1 MKHYYEGKRMKKIN
15 DLGDLLGQAQQMQAH
30 MQQLQTEITK
40 TEVVG
45 ESGAGLVRLTMN
57 GAHEVLKVSVDP
69 SLMNPEESEILEELI
84 AAAANDA
91 ARRVEAAHQKKMSEM
106 AGGLGGLGGLARKL
120 SG

>member
-1 MKHYYEGKRMKKIN
+1 MKKIN

-30 MQQLQTEITK
+30 MQQLQSEITK

-57 GAHEVLKVSVDP
+57 GAHEVLKVRIDP
-69 SLMNPEESEILEELI
+69 SLMQQDDEREVVEELI

-91 ARRVEAAHQKKMSEM
+91 VRRVEAAQREKMSEM
-106 AGGLGGLGGLARKL
+106 AGGLGGLARKL
-120 SG
+120 SGQNP

>member
-1 MKHYYEGKRMKKIN
+1 MKKIN

-30 MQQLQTEITK
+30 MQQLQSEITK

-57 GAHEVLKVSVDP
+57 GAHEVLKVSIDP
-69 SLMNPEESEILEELI
+69 SLMQQDDEREVVEELI

-91 ARRVEAAHQKKMSEM
+91 VRRVEAAQREKMSEM
-106 AGGLGGLGGLARKL
+106 AGGLGALARNL
-120 SG
+120 SGQNP

>member
-1 MKHYYEGKRMKKIN
+1 MKKIN

-30 MQQLQTEITK
+30 MQQLQSEITK

-45 ESGAGLVRLTMN
+45 ESGAGLARLTMN
-57 GAHEVLKVSVDP
+57 GAHEVLKVSIDP
-69 SLMNPEESEILEELI
+69 SLMQQDDEREVVEELI

-91 ARRVEAAHQKKMSEM
+91 VRRVEAAQREKMSEM
-106 AGGLGGLGGLARKL
+106 AGGLGALARNL

>member
-1 MKHYYEGKRMKKIN
+1 MKKIN

-30 MQQLQTEITK
+30 MQQLQSEITK

-57 GAHEVLKVSVDP
+57 GAHEVLKVSIDP
-69 SLMNPEESEILEELI
+69 SLMQQGDEREVVEELI

-91 ARRVEAAHQKKMSEM
+91 VRRVEAAQREKMSEM
-106 AGGLGGLGGLARKL
+106 AGGLGALARNL

>member
-1 MKHYYEGKRMKKIN
+1 MKKIN

-30 MQQLQTEITK
+30 MQQLQSEITK

-57 GAHEVLKVSVDP
+57 GAHEVLKVRIDP
-69 SLMNPEESEILEELI
+69 SLMQQDDEREVVEELI

-91 ARRVEAAHQKKMSEM
+91 VRRVEAAQREKMSEM
-106 AGGLGGLGGLARKL
+106 AGGLGALARNL
-120 SG
+120 SGQNP

>member
-1 MKHYYEGKRMKKIN
+1 MKKIN

-30 MQQLQTEITK
+30 MQQLQSEITK

-57 GAHEVLKVSVDP
+57 GAHEVLKVRIDP
-69 SLMNPEESEILEELI
+69 SLMQQGDEREVVEELI

-91 ARRVEAAHQKKMSEM
+91 VRRVEAAQREKMSEM
-106 AGGLGGLGGLARKL
+106 AGGLGALARNL

>member
-1 MKHYYEGKRMKKIN
+1 MKKIN

-30 MQQLQTEITK
+30 MQQLQSEITK

-57 GAHEVLKVSVDP
+57 GAHEVLEVRIDP
-69 SLMNPEESEILEELI
+69 SLMQQDDEREVVEELI

-91 ARRVEAAHQKKMSEM
+91 VRRVEAAQREKMSEM
-106 AGGLGGLGGLARKL
+106 AGGLGGLARKL
-120 SG
+120 SGQNP

>member
-1 MKHYYEGKRMKKIN
+1 MKKIN

-30 MQQLQTEITK
+30 MQQLQSEITK

-57 GAHEVLKVSVDP
+57 GAHEVLKVRIDP
-69 SLMNPEESEILEELI
+69 SLVRQDDERELVEELI

-91 ARRVEAAHQKKMSEM
+91 VRRVEDAQREKMSEM
-106 AGGLGGLGGLARKL
+106 AGGLGGLARKL
-120 SG
+120 SGQDP

>member
-1 MKHYYEGKRMKKIN
+1 MNKIN

-30 MQQLQTEITK
+30 MQQLQSEITK

-57 GAHEVLKVSVDP
+57 GAHEVLEVRVDP
-69 SLMNPEESEILEELI
+69 SLMQQDDEREVVEELI

-91 ARRVEAAHQKKMSEM
+91 VRRVEAAQREKMSEM
-106 AGGLGGLGGLARKL
+106 AGGLGGLARKL
-120 SG
+120 SGQNP

>member
-1 MKHYYEGKRMKKIN
+1 MNKIN

-30 MQQLQTEITK
+30 MQQLQSEITK

-57 GAHEVLKVSVDP
+57 GAHEVLEVRIDP
-69 SLMNPEESEILEELI
+69 SLMQQDDEREVVEELI

-91 ARRVEAAHQKKMSEM
+91 VRRVEAAQREKMSEM
-106 AGGLGGLGGLARKL
+106 AGGLGGLARKL
-120 SG
+120 SGQNP

>member
-1 MKHYYEGKRMKKIN
+1 MKKIN

-30 MQQLQTEITK
+30 MQQLQSEITK
-40 TEVVG
+40 TEVAG

-57 GAHEVLKVSVDP
+57 GAHEVLKVSIDP
-69 SLMNPEESEILEELI
+69 SLMQQDDEREVVEELI

-91 ARRVEAAHQKKMSEM
+91 VRRVEAAQREKMSEM
-106 AGGLGGLGGLARKL
+106 AGGLGALARNL

>member
-1 MKHYYEGKRMKKIN
+1 MKKIN

-30 MQQLQTEITK
+30 MQQLQSEITK

-57 GAHEVLKVSVDP
+57 GAHEVLKVRIDP
-69 SLMNPEESEILEELI
+69 SLMQQDDEREVVEELI

-91 ARRVEAAHQKKMSEM
+91 VRRVEAAQREKMSEM
-106 AGGLGGLGGLARKL
+106 AGGLGALARNL

>member
-1 MKHYYEGKRMKKIN
+1 MNKIN

-30 MQQLQTEITK
+30 MQQLQSEIAK

-57 GAHEVLKVSVDP
+57 GAHEVLKVRIDP
-69 SLMNPEESEILEELI
+69 SLMQQGDEREVVEELI

-91 ARRVEAAHQKKMSEM
+91 VRRVEAAQREKMSEM
-106 AGGLGGLGGLARKL
+106 AGGLGGLARKL
-120 SG
+120 SGQNP

>member
-1 MKHYYEGKRMKKIN
+1 MKKIN

-30 MQQLQTEITK
+30 MQQLQSEISK

-57 GAHEVLKVSVDP
+57 GAHEVLKVRIDP
-69 SLMNPEESEILEELI
+69 SLMQQDDEREVVEELI

-91 ARRVEAAHQKKMSEM
+91 VRRVEAAQREKMSEM
-106 AGGLGGLGGLARKL
+106 AGGLGGLARKL
-120 SG
+120 SGQKP

>member
-1 MKHYYEGKRMKKIN
+1 MKKIN

-30 MQQLQTEITK
+30 MQQLQSEITK

-57 GAHEVLKVSVDP
+57 GAHEVLKVSIDP
-69 SLMNPEESEILEELI
+69 SLMQQDDEREVVEELI

-91 ARRVEAAHQKKMSEM
+91 VRRVEAAQREKMSEM
-106 AGGLGGLGGLARKL
+106 AGGLGALARNL